1 MDDIKRKMNEAFVK
15 MILDNYT
22 DEEAVHRI
30 ADAITNRDAIIRK
43 LREQEK

>member
-15 MILDNYT
+15 MILDNYSG
-22 DEEAVHRI
+22 EEAVRRI
-30 ADAITNRDAIIRK
+30 SDAITNRDAIIRK